1 MLYERT
7 ALVVILFV
15 HFPNEI
21 CSHEFL
27 ISYLIY
33 LVTCQIEVNKKTEK
47 IPAKKILKLSTI
59 FLLLDF
65 RKKKRRFSWQCHKK
79 ANKSDSIKCED

>member
-7 ALVVILFV
+7 ALVAILFE
-15 HFPNEI
+15 HFPHEI

-33 LVTCQIEVNKKTEK
+33 VVTCQIEVNKKTEK

-65 RKKKRRFSWQCHKK
+65 RKKKKKIFMAMSQKSEKRFYQM
-79 ANKSDSIKCED
+79 